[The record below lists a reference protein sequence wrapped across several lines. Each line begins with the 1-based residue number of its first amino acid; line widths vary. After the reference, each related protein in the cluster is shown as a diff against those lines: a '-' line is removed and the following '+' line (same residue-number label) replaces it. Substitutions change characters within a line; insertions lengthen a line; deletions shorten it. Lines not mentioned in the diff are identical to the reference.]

1 MVNFGIMVYIY
12 IYIYIYGRTGT
23 DDILADCDPILV
35 LLILMFKNFAEISSH
50 RHSSSCLSRA
60 FQCRRPL
67 VYFYKEN
74 VRKESGRRQSL
85 LGIVELHSVNNF

>member
-1 MVNFGIMVYIY
+1 MMYNGIY

-50 RHSSSCLSRA
+50 RHLSSCLSLA
-60 FQCRRPL
+60 FQCRQPL

-74 VRKESGRRQSL
+74 VRKESVRRQSL